1 MIVFEKQATVLD
13 PKLLLHATGIDYR
26 LNAMNSLC
34 TTVWV
39 KKIPPPEII
48 WFFIFSQTAKN
59 F

>member
-34 TTVWV
+34 TTV
-39 KKIPPPEII
+39 
-48 WFFIFSQTAKN
+48 
-59 F
+59 